1 MKRWLALLLVIPV
14 LLLSACAVAQVS
26 YRLGDD
32 FSVNMD
38 YLLEIKPSDA
48 DAIQYTNDITKYWT
62 DMGFSATFDE
72 NDGVFTLT
80 GTKKDAYESSD
91 AAAQAFS
98 ELVTADQSLFQDAK
112 FVYTPSFD
120 IDHYSLTAT
129 VSLQDIIR
137 QSEVQNIPEG
147 EIETL
152 ESSAQDGSYTLRIAL
167 PGEVVSTNADSQAD
181 GYCIWTLTY
190 GEVTQ
195 ISVESRKPN
204 QENTEYYAALQ
215 EQQRQDEQLLL
226 ICVGAI
232 VVVLAA
238 LVTVTIIRKRKNRPL
253 KVRVKKF

>member
-1 MKRWLALLLVIPV
+1 MKKWLALLLVISM

-38 YLLEIKPSDA
+38 YLLELKPD
-48 DAIQYTNDITKYWT
+48 DPDTVQYTNAISKYWS
-62 DMGFSATFDE
+62 DMGFSPTFEE

-80 GTKKDAYESSD
+80 GTKSDAYDSPE

-98 ELVTADQSLFQDAK
+98 ALVTEDQSLFQNAK

-120 IDHYSLTAT
+120 TDQYGLTAD
-129 VSLQDIIR
+129 VSLQDTIR
-137 QSEVQNIPEG
+137 QNEVQNIPEG
-147 EIETL
+147 EIDAL
-152 ESSAQDGSYTLRIAL
+152 ESSALEGSYTLRIAL
-167 PGEVVSTNADSQAD
+167 PGEVVTTNAESQQD

-195 ISVESRKPN
+195 ISIETRKPN
-204 QENTEYYAALQ
+204 QENTEYYNALQ
-215 EQQRQDEQLLL
+215 EQQHRDEQLLL
-226 ICVGAI
+226 LCAGII
-232 VVVLAA
+232 VVVLIV
-238 LVTVTIIRKRKNRPL
+238 LFIVTAVRKRKERPL